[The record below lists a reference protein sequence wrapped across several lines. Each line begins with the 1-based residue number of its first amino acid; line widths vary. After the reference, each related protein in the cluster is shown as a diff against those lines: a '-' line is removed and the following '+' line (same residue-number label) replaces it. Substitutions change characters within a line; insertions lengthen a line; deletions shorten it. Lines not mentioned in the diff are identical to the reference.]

1 MTGANPLC
9 RHIGYNVGFYT
20 WAPESILLKMVKET
34 HVGETVRDIVGDTR
48 GRDGEGDTVGETAR
62 ETHSE
67 RDGEGDTRGRDGEG
81 DTRGRDG

>member
-1 MTGANPLC
+1 MC

-48 GRDGEGDTVGETAR
+48 GRDGEGDTVGETVR
-62 ETHSE
+62 ETQWE
-67 RDGEGDTRGRDGEG
+67 RR
-81 DTRGRDG
+81 